1 MKEINFNTLE
11 FKKVLDF
18 LNLIKEEDR
27 LKILILLNKKSYC
40 VCELVEIL
48 KLPQNLISYHLKT
61 LKDFN
66 LLILKPK
73 GRKNFYMLNQKQ
85 SKKYLKLINQILN

>member
-40 VCELVEIL
+40 VCDLVEIL

-66 LLILKPK
+66 LLTLKPK

-85 SKKYLKLINQILN
+85 LKKYLKLINQILN

>member
-1 MKEINFNTLE
+1 MEKINFNTLE

-48 KLPQNLISYHLKT
+48 NLPQNLISYHLKN
-61 LKDFN
+61 LKNFN

-73 GRKNFYMLNQKQ
+73 GRKNFYVLNQKQ
-85 SKKYLKLINQILN
+85 LKKYLKSVNQIFN

>member
-40 VCELVEIL
+40 VCDLVEIL

-85 SKKYLKLINQILN
+85 LKKYLKLVNQIFN

>member
-1 MKEINFNTLE
+1 MEKTNFNTLE

-48 KLPQNLISYHLKT
+48 NLPQNLISYHLKT
-61 LKDFN
+61 LKNFE
-66 LLILKPK
+66 LLTLKPK
-73 GRKNFYMLNQKQ
+73 GRKNFYELNQKQ
-85 SKKYLKLINQILN
+85 LKKYLKSVNQIFN

>member
-85 SKKYLKLINQILN
+85 LKKYLKLINQILN

>member
-27 LKILILLNKKSYC
+27 LKILILLNKKPYC

-85 SKKYLKLINQILN
+85 LKKYLKLVNQIFN